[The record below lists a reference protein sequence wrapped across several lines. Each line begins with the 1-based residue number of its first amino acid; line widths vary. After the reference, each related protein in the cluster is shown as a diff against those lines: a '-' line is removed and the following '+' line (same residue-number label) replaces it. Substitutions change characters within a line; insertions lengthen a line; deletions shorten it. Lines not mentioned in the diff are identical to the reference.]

1 MEGIISG
8 FSRLEAVKRISLF
21 IDEKKAGSSALIK
34 GLFASSKGFFF
45 CSAVKG
51 CVSSH
56 VHVIV
61 EDSKE
66 AAEYMCNDL
75 YPEFGDNVFYF
86 PSSSSSSSRIIS
98 IKDSSNKVQRS
109 ITLSAINR
117 FSEKSGNL
125 VIVTYPDPLK
135 EKIVRRDAVSKS
147 ILTLKPGDNIL
158 VADGKMDFEVQEII
172 GRDIRTIAVV
182 KGSLGLACLHASKLV
197 LAIVIKYSCIAL
209 AGNPSLA

>member
-1 MEGIISG
+1 MGKMEGIISG

-86 PSSSSSSSRIIS
+86 PSSSSYSSFSSSSGAPDIS
-98 IKDSSNKVQRS
+98 VVDSKK
-109 ITLSAINR
+109 
-117 FSEKSGNL
+117 SEKSSSSSTSSDL
-125 VIVTYPDPLK
+125 I
-135 EKIVRRDAVSKS
+135 
-147 ILTLKPGDNIL
+147 
-158 VADGKMDFEVQEII
+158 
-172 GRDIRTIAVV
+172 
-182 KGSLGLACLHASKLV
+182 
-197 LAIVIKYSCIAL
+197 
-209 AGNPSLA
+209 